1 MKLHSIRNIIA
12 GMAIVGFSGT
22 SIAAIVLPN
31 YNTNPI
37 GERAGLQGGAF
48 LVRVNDVSATW
59 YNPAGLVKAQRNSIS
74 GNASAFV
81 SSEAKK
87 DEADEGSTFVPVP
100 SILGSVG
107 KIYPNLAWGFS
118 VATPNNLKISNEIR
132 TTKDASNIPATDYI
146 YNERNDGLYSLTT
159 PGIAIATSLTENLR
173 IGFGVRYYM
182 FEVRNFRN
190 ILHMNTH
197 TDNNDKGFVIAD
209 SFDIQY
215 SANSLRLNFGL
226 QYDLNENV
234 SLGFMFRTP
243 NFQMG
248 GEGSQYQVLT
258 TQIPGG
264 SETITL
270 QDERELEVDFAL
282 PYEIGTGISYTGS
295 KWEFE
300 ANVRYYG
307 AVTETNLLDFSLDLK
322 GVSTSSNPYGNVTGS
337 FDVKLAYEFESIIN
351 YSFGVGRKIG
361 KSTILQAGYYT
372 DKSPLVGDTETVPF
386 SHIDLVGYTFGF
398 TTYTKNSSTSYGLVY
413 ISGEQEGVLSENKAK
428 DTGSGAVKDEITQSV
443 SILGLQISGSY
454 YF

>member
-1 MKLHSIRNIIA
+1 
-12 GMAIVGFSGT
+12 MAIFGISQT

-59 YNPAGLVKAQRNSIS
+59 YNPAGLVKAQRNSIT

-100 SILGSVG
+100 SLLGSVG
-107 KIYPNLAWGFS
+107 KLYPNLAWGFS

-132 TTKDASNIPATDYI
+132 STKDASVIPATDYT

-159 PGIAIATSLTENLR
+159 PGIAIGTSLSENLR

-182 FEVRNFRN
+182 FEVRNSRN
-190 ILHMNTH
+190 ILHFNTH
-197 TDNNDKGFVIAD
+197 TDNNDLGFVIAD
-209 SFDIQY
+209 SFDVQY
-215 SANSLRLNFGL
+215 SANSLRANFGL
-226 QYDLNENV
+226 QYDINENL
-234 SLGFMFRTP
+234 SIGFMFRSP
-243 NFQMG
+243 NIQMG

-258 TQIPGG
+258 KQISGG
-264 SETITL
+264 SEITTL

-282 PYEIGTGISYTGS
+282 PYEIGVGISYTGE

-300 ANVRYYG
+300 ANFRHYG
-307 AVTETNLLDFSLDLK
+307 AVDETDLLDFTLDIK
-322 GVSTSSNPYGNVTGS
+322 GLNTSGDPYSNLNDS
-337 FDVKLAYEFESIIN
+337 FDVKLSYEFESIIN
-351 YSFGVGRKIG
+351 YSFGIGRKIG
-361 KSTILQAGYYT
+361 KSTIIQAGYYT
-372 DKSPLVGDTETVPF
+372 DKSPLVGDTKTVPF
-386 SHIDLVGYTFGF
+386 SHMDLVGYTFGF
-398 TTYTKNSSTSYGLVY
+398 TTYTKNSSSSYGVIY
-413 ISGEQEGVLSENKAK
+413 ISGEQEGVQSENKAQENNGPVF
-428 DTGSGAVKDEITQSV
+428 DTITQSV